1 MIVVYGLKH
10 RLNPIK
16 KELSDVIHR
25 CMMFAL
31 DFPEHKR
38 VQRFIALD
46 AEDYYYP
53 SDRSD
58 AYTIIEINMMSGRS
72 VEAKKLLIRM
82 LFDEI
87 YKQLKIKPSDIEI
100 TIKEQEPHCWGFRGM
115 TGDEASF
122 NYNTKR

>member
-1 MIVVYGLKH
+1 MIIVYGLKTE
-10 RLNPIK
+10 RDPIK
-16 KELSDVIHR
+16 KDLSDIIHR

-38 VQRFIALD
+38 VQRFIGLEAD
-46 AEDYYYP
+46 DYYYP
-53 SDRSD
+53 TDRTKS
-58 AYTIIEINMMSGRS
+58 YTIIEINMMSGRS

-100 TIKEQEPHCWGFRGM
+100 TIKEQPPHCWGFRGM
-115 TGDEASF
+115 TGDEANF
-122 NYNTKR
+122 NYNIKR